1 MDTRLLRSFLAV
13 TRTGSFSRAAAEV
26 CVSQP
31 ALSQAIQAL
40 EKDLGC
46 KLFVRGRKTV
56 LTPAGERLREYG
68 ERICHLL
75 EDARDDLQRLAGGL
89 TGTVRPAILESLLLF
104 LLPDVLAEFA
114 REFPQVN
121 FQFALKE
128 TTGIEQAVL
137 TGDAHFG
144 LVSRPPTSRQLVE
157 EKLAE
162 FPHILVAPAN
172 ARGSMKKLLSSLP
185 LFLLGA
191 WQRSIVEEKTDI
203 LARFPDARLLNPI
216 NHVAVIR
223 QLVAR
228 GLGLAILPAFTLGP
242 DLRVLKTFP
251 DMKMQVF
258 LIRRREDTAKRSPGE
273 IPLLPAAEHFITF
286 LVNALSRSQIL
297 VKRQP

>member
-13 TRTGSFSRAAAEV
+13 TRTGNFSRAAAEV

-68 ERICHLL
+68 ERICNLL

-144 LVSRPPTSRQLVE
+144 LVSRPPASRQLVE

-162 FPHILVAPAN
+162 FPHILVGPAN

-203 LARFPDARLLNPI
+203 LTQFPDARLLNPI

-273 IPLLPAAEHFITF
+273 IPLLPAAEHFINF
-286 LVNALSRSQIL
+286 LVNALSRS
-297 VKRQP
+297 

>member
-1 MDTRLLRSFLAV
+1 MLRSFLAV
-13 TRTGSFSRAAAEV
+13 TRTGNFSRAAAEV

-31 ALSQAIQAL
+31 ALSQAIQSL

-128 TTGIEQAVL
+128 TIGIEQAVL

-144 LVSRPPTSRQLVE
+144 LVSRPPATRQLVE

-162 FPHILVAPAN
+162 FPHILV
-172 ARGSMKKLLSSLP
+172 GSADIPGSTRKLMGKLP
-185 LFLLGA
+185 LFLLGT
-191 WQRSIVEEKTDI
+191 WQRNVVEEKTSF
-203 LARFPDARLLNPI
+203 LTQFPDARILNPI

-228 GLGLAILPAFTLGP
+228 GLGLAILPAFAMGP
-242 DLRVLKTFP
+242 DLRVLETFA

-258 LIRRREDTAKRSPGE
+258 LIRRREDMVKLSTRE
-273 IPLLPAAEHFITF
+273 VPLLPAAEHFISF
-286 LVNALSRSQIL
+286 LTRALARN
-297 VKRQP
+297 

>member
-31 ALSQAIQAL
+31 ALSQSIQAL

-56 LTPAGERLREYG
+56 LTPAGERLKEYG

-128 TTGIEQAVL
+128 TVGIEQAVL

-144 LVSRPPTSRQLVE
+144 VVSRPPASRQLVE

-162 FPHILVAPAN
+162 FPHILVAA
-172 ARGSMKKLLSSLP
+172 ADSKGSMKTLMGKLP
-185 LFLLGA
+185 LFLLGT
-191 WQRSIVEEKTDI
+191 WQRNVVEEKTDL
-203 LARFPDARLLNPI
+203 LAQFPDARLLNPI

-228 GLGLAILPAFTLGP
+228 GLGLAILPAFTMGP
-242 DLRVLKTFP
+242 DLRTLKTFP

-258 LIRRREDTAKRSPGE
+258 LIRRREDAAKRSPGQ
-273 IPLLPAAEHFITF
+273 IPLLPAAEHFIAF
-286 LVNALSRSQIL
+286 LTRALKSK
-297 VKRQP
+297 V